1 MNINSNK
8 SKAFSLIELS
18 IVILI
23 IGILVAGVT
32 SSSRLIK
39 KIKLLTAQNLTTS
52 SPISSIRDLS
62 FWYETSL
69 DKSFNDSEESDN
81 SFVTTWYD
89 NNQTSLTKF
98 NMTSPA
104 STNNQPKYT
113 ESIVNGLPGIRFDG
127 DDYFVF
133 DSSQIVNTSF
143 TIFFVDRKIGTGSNY
158 LISWNAT
165 ASCNV
170 SECFHTGYGSDSQ
183 FHIGFWGN
191 DVAYPSTSLMGQ
203 NNRIHTIML
212 DRSFGKKYW
221 LNGGTSPEVTQNNPT
236 PILANKATN
245 LGAGINNYTGYIAEF
260 IVFSRALKDEERQ
273 SIESYL
279 SKKYSIPIN

>member
-1 MNINSNK
+1 MNHSLSK
-8 SKAFSLIELS
+8 LKAFSLIELS

-32 SSSRLIK
+32 SSSRLIARMK
-39 KIKLLTAQNLTTS
+39 VITAQNLTRN
-52 SPISSIRDLS
+52 SPISSIKDLS

-69 DKSFNDSEESDN
+69 DKSFNDTEETDN
-81 SFVTTWYD
+81 SFVTSWYD

-104 STNNQPKYT
+104 STNNQPKYI
-113 ESIVNGLPGIRFDG
+113 ESAVNGLPAIRFDG
-127 DDYFVF
+127 DDYFNF

-143 TIFFVDRKIGTGSNY
+143 TMFVVDRKIGLGANY
-158 LISWNAT
+158 LISWNTT

-170 SECFHTGYGSDSQ
+170 SECFHTGYGSDNQ

-191 DVAYPSTSLMGQ
+191 DTAYPSNSLMGQ
-203 NNRIHTIML
+203 KNRMHCIML
-212 DRSFGKKYW
+212 DRSFGKRYW
-221 LNGGTSPEVTQNNPT
+221 LDGGSTPDVTQNNPT
-236 PILANKATN
+236 PILANKASA
-245 LGAGINNYTGYIAEF
+245 LGYGVNSYNGYIAEF

-273 SIESYL
+273 SIDSYL